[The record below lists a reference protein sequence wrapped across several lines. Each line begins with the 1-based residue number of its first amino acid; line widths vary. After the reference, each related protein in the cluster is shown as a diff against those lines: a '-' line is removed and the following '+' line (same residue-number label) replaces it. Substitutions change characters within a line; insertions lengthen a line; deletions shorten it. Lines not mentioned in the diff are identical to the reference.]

1 MRIDFPWKIKQEA
14 VSSEKDSSFGASNDG
29 ADEQHSDQ
37 HMHFSAARMF
47 ADRYPEFFADKNN
60 SRSKLESRIV
70 LTSLMIITAGVLM
83 TWNVWD
89 ERYFHTDSDI
99 IYYMGLTGG
108 ILLLLTLFYSLR
120 KRVRAFRKWG
130 KTTTWYYM
138 HLIVSVLGSV
148 LIILHSS
155 FTLKSMNSTVSMIA
169 MLTVIASGIF
179 GRYIYTRIGYHL
191 HRQLLKIRETENRLV
206 KAMHQ
211 YEKGEL
217 DMVEKNLSLLTA
229 SAINTPKSIH
239 RVPTRFLALRAKAA
253 KCYIEGINDITALL
267 RKRAKLEGWDK
278 LTYNAELSR
287 EKRFLREHVNTL
299 VDIGRSHAYERL
311 LVGWRI
317 FHVPLIFILVISGSV
332 HVLAVHLY

>member
-1 MRIDFPWKIKQEA
+1 MRSDFPWKIKQEA

-29 ADEQHSDQ
+29 ADEQYSGQ
-37 HMHFSAARMF
+37 HMHFSAARLF
-47 ADRYPEFFADKNN
+47 ADRYPEFFADQNN
-60 SRSKLESRIV
+60 TRSKVESRVVI
-70 LTSLMIITAGVLM
+70 TSLIIVTIGVLLA
-83 TWNVWD
+83 WAVWD

-99 IYYMGLTGG
+99 IYYMGLFGG
-108 ILLLLTLFYSLR
+108 ILLLSTLLYSLR
-120 KRVRAFRKWG
+120 KRVKVFRKWG
-130 KTTTWYYM
+130 KPSTWYFY
-138 HLIVSVLGSV
+138 HLLASVTGSV

-191 HRQLLKIRETENRLV
+191 HRQLLAIRETENRLV
-206 KAMHQ
+206 KTMQQ
-211 YEKGEL
+211 YEKGEM
-217 DMVEKNLSLLTA
+217 DTVEKSLSTLTA
-229 SAINTPKSIH
+229 SAISTPRTIY
-239 RVPTRFLALRAKAA
+239 RVPARFFSLRAKAA
-253 KCYIEGINDITALL
+253 KCYIEGAHDITSLL
-267 RKRAKLEGWDK
+267 KKRALLEGWDR

-299 VDIGRSHAYERL
+299 IDIGRSHAYERL

>member
-1 MRIDFPWKIKQEA
+1 MRTDFPWKIKQEA
-14 VSSEKDSSFGASNDG
+14 VSSDKDSSFGASNNG
-29 ADEQHSDQ
+29 AGEQRSDQ
-37 HMHFSAARMF
+37 HMHFSAARLF
-47 ADRYPEFFADKNN
+47 ADRYPEFFADQNN
-60 SRSKLESRIV
+60 TRSKIESRVV
-70 LTSLMIITAGVLM
+70 LTSLMIITIGVLL
-83 TWNVWD
+83 TWAVWD

-99 IYYMGLTGG
+99 IYYMGLYGG
-108 ILLLLTLFYSLR
+108 ILLLSTLFYSLR
-120 KRVRAFRKWG
+120 KRVKAFRKWG
-130 KTTTWYYM
+130 KPSTWYFF
-138 HLIVSVLGSV
+138 HLVVSVVGSV

-169 MLTVIASGIF
+169 MLTVIASGVF

-191 HRQLLKIRETENRLV
+191 HRQLLAIRETENRLV
-206 KAMHQ
+206 KTMQQ

-217 DMVEKNLSLLTA
+217 DTVEKSLSTLTA
-229 SAINTPKSIH
+229 SAINTPRTIY
-239 RVPTRFLALRAKAA
+239 RIPTRFFSLRAKAA
-253 KCYIEGINDITALL
+253 KCYIEGAHDITALL
-267 RKRAKLEGWDK
+267 KKRAKVEGWDK

-299 VDIGRSHAYERL
+299 IEIGRSHAYERL